1 MKFIAKF
8 ELLLIALWLGAA
20 CFFSLGV
27 APSAFSILPS
37 RELAGGIVNR
47 TLTII
52 NFSGLIIGILLLLSS
67 FIPRGEARQIWAWI
81 QRLLLLVVAG
91 ACGAGQL
98 IIGFYLNQLRYMI
111 GKPIDQLA
119 AADPLKLQFD
129 TWHQYSIWALMTGM
143 AAALLVFFIISR
155 TNAHSGKAS
164 KSDVIPDF
172 EFPDDLKM

>member
-8 ELLLIALWLGAA
+8 ELLVIALWLGAA
-20 CFFSLGV
+20 CFFSLAV
-27 APSAFSILPS
+27 APSAFSVLPS

-47 TLTII
+47 TLTIV
-52 NFSGLIIGILLLLSS
+52 NFAGLIIGVLLLLSS
-67 FIPRGEARQIWAWI
+67 FIPRSETRQFWVWI
-81 QRLLLLVVAG
+81 QRLLLLAVAG

-119 AADPLKLQFD
+119 ATDPLKLQFD
-129 TWHQYSIWALMTGM
+129 TWHQYSIWALLTAM

-155 TNAHSGKAS
+155 TNTHGGKSS
-164 KSDVIPDF
+164 KSDVLPDF
-172 EFPDDLKM
+172 EFPDELKM